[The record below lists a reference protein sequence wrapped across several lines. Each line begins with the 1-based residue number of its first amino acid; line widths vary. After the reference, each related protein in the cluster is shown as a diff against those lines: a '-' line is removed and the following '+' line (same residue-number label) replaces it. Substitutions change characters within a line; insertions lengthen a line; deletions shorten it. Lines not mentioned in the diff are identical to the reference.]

1 MIDKNYRAK
10 LEELNPEKYTIAE
23 YLFECFVKP
32 EKAVSDLCQEQ
43 ATAQHRRSFV
53 QEDTR
58 PKYGAKV
65 IELEVLEKDVEP
77 KFVFEF
83 TPKRKKVS
91 VCKAKI
97 AQPWINFG
105 AKIPN
110 VISALIGEGVFY
122 VDGINSIKILDI
134 EFPKSFL
141 KEFKGPQFGVKGIRK
156 KLKIKKRPLV
166 CSVVKPNIGLSP
178 EQFAEQAFKGLMGGL
193 DLVKDDEMIAD
204 TKYSP
209 LKKRLDLVMEKVY
222 KAQDKTGEKKAFLA
236 NITTEV
242 KQMEELYDF
251 VAEYNGDA
259 FGLLSTMPVGLSAC
273 RWIMD
278 KGKFPVIAHFPFIAP
293 FTRHPFFGVSYK
305 LITKLQR
312 MAGYDGIIM
321 PAFGSR
327 MFTTHKELR
336 ENIKMCFEEN
346 GLKKCLPAPG
356 GGIKP
361 EFIPKMYRECNTKD
375 FMVITGRGVYKHPM
389 GPEAGAKSFRQAI
402 DAVEKGK
409 ELKEYAETHTELK
422 KALEWFKEYET
433 HNAPIP

>member
-1 MIDKNYRAK
+1 MIDENYKAK
-10 LEELNPEKYTIAE
+10 LGELDLEKYTIAE
-23 YLFECFVKP
+23 YVFESVVDP

-53 QEDTR
+53 EEDTR

-65 IELEVLEKDVEP
+65 IELQVLEKDVEP

-83 TPKRKKVS
+83 TPKGKKVS

-110 VISALIGEGVFY
+110 MLSALVGEGIYY

-141 KEFKGPQFGVKGIRK
+141 KEFKGPKFGVKGIRK
-156 KLKIKKRPLV
+156 KLEVKTRPLV

-178 EQFAEQAFKGLMGGL
+178 EQFAEQAYKGLVGGL
-193 DLVKDDEMIAD
+193 DMVKDDEMIAD
-204 TKYSP
+204 TEYSP
-209 LKKRLDLVMEKVY
+209 LKKRLELVMEKLY
-222 KAQDKTGEKKAFLA
+222 KAQDKTGEKKGFLA

-242 KQMEELYDF
+242 SEMEELYDF
-251 VAEYNGDA
+251 VAEFKGDT

-273 RWIMD
+273 RWIMN

-293 FTRHPFFGVSYK
+293 FTRHAYYGMSYK
-305 LITKLQR
+305 LVTKLQR
-312 MAGYDGIIM
+312 MVGYDGIIM
-321 PAFGSR
+321 PGFGSR
-327 MFTTHKELR
+327 MFTAHEELR
-336 ENIKMCFEEN
+336 ENISMCLEEN
-346 GLKKCLPAPG
+346 SMKKTLPAPG

-361 EFIPKMYRECNTKD
+361 ELVPKMYEECKTKD
-375 FMVITGRGVYKHPM
+375 FLIITGRGVYKHPL

-409 ELKEYAETHTELK
+409 TLEEYAETHEELN
-422 KALEWFKEYET
+422 KALKWFKEYET
-433 HNAPIP
+433 HTAPIP